1 MAVIESMFYQDT
13 NRLRCLCW
21 PGGDIEGPPFEYQM
35 KVHLLGA
42 VPSSS
47 CAKSGLRKTAT
58 DHSEELS
65 SEAVK
70 RIRETFTCMDD
81 LLKSVSNENEE
92 IRMAHE
98 LRELPSRGFS
108 LKMWVSNSLKVSESL
123 PEAERVASL
132 KDLHFEQ
139 LPLKRALGVLWNMR
153 MTTCGLESPSQGNH
167 RHEGVRFQ
175 LQAQSSILSVS
186 FRSPFCQ

>member
-1 MAVIESMFYQDT
+1 
-13 NRLRCLCW
+13 
-21 PGGDIEGPPFEYQM
+21 
-35 KVHLLGA
+35 
-42 VPSSS
+42 
-47 CAKSGLRKTAT
+47 
-58 DHSEELS
+58 
-65 SEAVK
+65 
-70 RIRETFTCMDD
+70 MDD

-139 LPLKRALGVLWNMR
+139 LPLKRALGCFG
-153 MTTCGLESPSQGNH
+153 T
-167 RHEGVRFQ
+167 
-175 LQAQSSILSVS
+175 
-186 FRSPFCQ
+186 

>member
-1 MAVIESMFYQDT
+1 
-13 NRLRCLCW
+13 
-21 PGGDIEGPPFEYQM
+21 
-35 KVHLLGA
+35 
-42 VPSSS
+42 
-47 CAKSGLRKTAT
+47 
-58 DHSEELS
+58 
-65 SEAVK
+65 
-70 RIRETFTCMDD
+70 MDD

-153 MTTCGLESPSQGNH
+153 MTTCGLEAPSEGNH

-186 FRSPFCQ
+186 FRRSASEGDTTGLVSQKVRVVSSEVREHWFRWLKDLPKL